1 MVQEPRTI
9 ATAVVE
15 IDLSELAGC
24 IRNLNHV
31 CVAPAGT
38 TAVDIHR
45 GDALRRCGRCRRVDN
60 LLIGATV
67 DEAEEAW
74 VNDGI
79 DLVALYQVRF
89 IDLWYLSCCQ
99 SRILVGSWACGGGLA
114 TSRSRAGMVS
124 HTFWHHSPCTVE
136 YLICLS
142 FPHRS
147 F

>member
-79 DLVALYQVRF
+79 AG
-89 IDLWYLSCCQ
+89 
-99 SRILVGSWACGGGLA
+99 VGN
-114 TSRSRAGMVS
+114 
-124 HTFWHHSPCTVE
+124 F
-136 YLICLS
+136 
-142 FPHRS
+142 
-147 F
+147 